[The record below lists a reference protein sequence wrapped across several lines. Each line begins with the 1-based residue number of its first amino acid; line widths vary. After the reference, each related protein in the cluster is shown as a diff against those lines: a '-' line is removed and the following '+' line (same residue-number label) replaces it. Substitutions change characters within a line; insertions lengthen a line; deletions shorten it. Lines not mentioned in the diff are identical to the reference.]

1 MTNTFFH
8 NFKLNEKK
16 LDKKKLSHSHNISKE
31 RNVDINKLLNRV
43 KIDEENEKKH
53 KFIFFSLG
61 IFILGFMALFVSV
74 IR

>member
-16 LDKKKLSHSHNISKE
+16 LDKKRLSHSHNISKD

-43 KIDEENEKKH
+43 KIDEANEKKQN
-53 KFIFFSLG
+53 FFFFSLG
-61 IFILGFMALFVSV
+61 IFILSFMVFFVSV